1 MFAFGHVL
9 NIQSFLFLL
18 NLEIKRARR
27 YQNCMSLLSH
37 TFGHLDPSVGEKAS
51 ISLKTIASL
60 LKSELR
66 DTDIVGQGGG
76 NRLLFMLP
84 HADMA
89 RAHNVRQRLEK
100 ILHYYGFGKNS
111 FTIEIDEV
119 CFPTHA
125 TNVDEL
131 LRRAGISA
139 LERSET
145 IHERT
150 EQVSRQS
157 EERWRSLVQ
166 NIPDIILVVARD
178 GKILEVNRSV
188 SGATVEE
195 TIGKSVY
202 DNVAP
207 EHRNTVRKLLERV
220 FQTGKPD
227 TYEILGVGQHGL
239 NTAWYETRI
248 VPNERNRQ
256 VVAVTLIS
264 TDITERKRMEERLRE
279 HGERFRR
286 LIEDARNIVYRFRLV
301 PAKGFEYLSPAAADI
316 TGYTLEELYA
326 DYNLGFK
333 LVHPDDRHLLEAM
346 AKGDT
351 TKRKPFIIRWVRK
364 DGKITW
370 TEHQNI
376 PICDEAGT
384 LVSVEGVARDIT
396 EGKGKEPDEEIGR
409 AMADLARSKTELEQL
424 ALITSRELDE
434 PVRMV
439 ARYVYLLARRYK
451 GKLDSD
457 ADKFIDHVLY
467 GTNRMQRL
475 INDLLAYSRVDSE
488 GKDFAPANC
497 EKVFDRTIVNLKKVI
512 EESDAAVSH
521 DPLPTVMADESQL
534 IQLFQHLIGNAIKF
548 REDEPPGVHVS
559 VEKRENEWLFS
570 VQDNGIG
577 IDPEHFERI
586 FMIFQRLNSEAKYR
600 GAGIGLSISRKI
612 VERHGGRIWV
622 NSEPGKGS
630 TFYFTIP
637 IADGIGSE

>member
-27 YQNCMSLLSH
+27 YQNSISLLSH
-37 TFGHLDPSVGEKAS
+37 TFGHLEPSLREEPS
-51 ISLKTIASL
+51 ISLKTLASL

-84 HADMA
+84 YADMA
-89 RAHNVRQRLEK
+89 RAHNVRERLEK
-100 ILHYYGFGKNS
+100 TLHYYGFGRNS

-125 TNVDEL
+125 TNVDDI
-131 LRRAGISA
+131 LRMAGITA

-145 IHERT
+145 VHKRA

-178 GKILEVNRSV
+178 GTILAVNRTV
-188 SGATVEE
+188 SGTTVEE
-195 TIGKSVY
+195 TIGRSVY

-207 EHRNTVRKLLERV
+207 EHRDTVKKSLERV

-227 TYEILGVGQHGL
+227 TYEILGVGHHGL
-239 NTAWYETRI
+239 NTTWYEIRV

-256 VVAVTLIS
+256 VVGVTLIS
-264 TDITERKRMEERLRE
+264 TDITERKRTEEKVRE
-279 HGERFRR
+279 RGERFRR
-286 LIEDARNIVYRFRLV
+286 LVEDAHNIIYRFRFT
-301 PAKGFEYLSPAAADI
+301 PTKGFEYISPAAADI

-333 LVHPDDRHLLEAM
+333 LVHSDDQHLLEAV
-346 AKGDT
+346 ARGDT
-351 TKRKPFIIRWVRK
+351 TPNKPIILRWVRK
-364 DGKITW
+364 DGTITW
-370 TEHQNI
+370 TEQQNV
-376 PICDEAGT
+376 PIYDKAGT
-384 LVSVEGVARDIT
+384 LVAVEGIARDVT
-396 EGKGKEPDEEIGR
+396 EIKGKEPDEETRR

-424 ALITSRELDE
+424 AHVTSHELE
-434 PVRMV
+434 EAVRMV

-457 ADKFIDHVLY
+457 ADKFIGHVLN

-475 INDLLAYSRVDSE
+475 INDLLAYSRVDSG
-488 GKDFAPANC
+488 GKDFAPTNC
-497 EKVFDRTIVNLKKVI
+497 ETVFDRAIANLKKAI
-512 EESDAAVSH
+512 EESSAAVSH
-521 DPLPTVMADESQL
+521 DSLPTVMADESQL
-534 IQLFQHLIGNAIKF
+534 IQLFQHLIGNAVKF
-548 REDEPPGVHVS
+548 REEEPPGVHVS
-559 VEKRENEWLFS
+559 VEKKENEWLFS
-570 VQDNGIG
+570 VQDNGVG
-577 IDPEHFERI
+577 IDPKHFERI
-586 FMIFQRLNSEAKYR
+586 FMIFQRLDSEANYH
-600 GAGIGLSISRKI
+600 GTGIGLSICRKI

-637 IADGIGSE
+637 IRGDE